1 MVSFFMDLKQKKQDL
16 EDASFFQEWK
26 QKHQTSYLAHF
37 FIVSDTDVQLGYY
50 EPSADTIWT
59 FTPGITTIAE
69 DKEIF
74 KEQKTIPALDISKI
88 EISIGQAKQKA
99 QEYQKEKYPGDPI
112 SKDIIVLQTL
122 DNKAVY
128 NMTLITLTFK
138 MLNLRIDATTGN
150 VIFEK
155 MQPIM
160 NMMQTFENNANSPLA
175 GYPK

>member
-1 MVSFFMDLKQKKQDL
+1 MDLKQKKKDL
-16 EDASFFQEWK
+16 EAQSFFQEWK
-26 QKHQTSYLAHF
+26 QKHSAAYLAHF
-37 FIVSDTDVQLGYY
+37 FIVSDTEVQFGYY

-59 FTPGITTIAE
+59 FTPGITDIAE

-74 KEQKTIPALDISKI
+74 KEQKTIPELDISKI
-88 EISIGQAKQKA
+88 SISVEEAKQRA
-99 QEYQKEKYPGDPI
+99 QQYQKENYPSDPI

-138 MLNLRIDATTGN
+138 MLNLRIDATTGD
-150 VIFEK
+150 VISQK

-160 NMMQTFENNANSPLA
+160 NMVQTFEN
-175 GYPK
+175 KKK

>member
-1 MVSFFMDLKQKKQDL
+1 MDLKKQKQDI
-16 EDASFFQEWK
+16 EATTFFKEWK
-26 QKHQTSYLAHF
+26 QKHSITYLAHF
-37 FIVSDTDVQLGYY
+37 FILSETDIQLGYY
-50 EPSADTIWT
+50 EPNTDTMWT
-59 FTPGITTIAE
+59 FSSGNSKITE

-74 KEQKTIPALDISKI
+74 KEQKTIPELDMTKVVVSS
-88 EISIGQAKQKA
+88 EEAKQKA
-99 QEYQKEKYPGDPI
+99 QQYQKEKYPSDPI
-112 SKDIIVLQTL
+112 SREIIVLQTL

-160 NMMQTFENNANSPLA
+160 NMVQTFENKNE
-175 GYPK
+175 KKE